1 MFILLL
7 ICYIVSFLVILG
19 YFHKEFK
26 KGQRIGFALLTNF
39 FAGLIAITV
48 TVVIM
53 ALFAHDATSTVNRPI
68 KSTVYLVTATQVLKP
83 GDHIKSIDTE
93 GYLTTSDATKKVNVK
108 VNDDGDTIKNISY
121 AEQHT
126 DKKVFGLTLQKDSEK
141 PKAMAIINTK
151 QANNSL
157 KHFFD

>member
-1 MFILLL
+1 MLILLL

-39 FAGLIAITV
+39 FAGLIGLTI
-48 TVVIM
+48 TVVIV
-53 ALFAHDATSTVNRPI
+53 ALFSYDATSTINKPI
-68 KSTVYLVTATQVLKP
+68 KPTVRLVTATQVLKP
-83 GDHIKSIDTE
+83 GDHIKNIDTE
-93 GYLTTSDATKKVNVK
+93 GYLTTDNATKKVDVK
-108 VNDDGDTIKNISY
+108 VKGDGDTIKNITY

-126 DKKVFGLTLQKDSEK
+126 DKKFFSLTLQKDIKK

>member
-26 KGQRIGFALLTNF
+26 KGQRIGFVLLTNF
-39 FAGLIAITV
+39 FAGLIAATV

-53 ALFAHDATSTVNRPI
+53 VLFAHDATSTVNKPV
-68 KSTVYLVTATQVLKP
+68 KPTVRLVTATQVLKP
-83 GDHIKSIDTE
+83 GDHIKSVDSE
-93 GYLTTSDATKKVNVK
+93 GYLTTGDATKKVTVK
-108 VNDDGDTIKNISY
+108 VKGDGDTIANISY

-141 PKAMAIINTK
+141 PKAIVIINTK

>member
-1 MFILLL
+1 MLTLLL
-7 ICYIVSFLVILG
+7 ICYIISFLVILG
-19 YFHKEFK
+19 RFHKEFK
-26 KGQRIGFALLTNF
+26 NGQRLGFILLTNF

-53 ALFAHDATSTVNRPI
+53 ALFAHDATSTITRPVKPTI
-68 KSTVYLVTATQVLKP
+68 HLVTATQVLKP
-83 GDHIKSIDTE
+83 GDHIKSVDAE
-93 GYLTTSDATKKVNVK
+93 GYLTTGDATKKVSVK
-108 VNDDGDTIKNISY
+108 VKGDGDTIASISY

-126 DKKVFGLTLQKDSEK
+126 DKKIFGLTLQKDIKK
-141 PKAMAIINTK
+141 PKSIAIVNTK

>member
-1 MFILLL
+1 MLILLL

-39 FAGLIAITV
+39 FTGLIGLTI
-48 TVVIM
+48 TVVIV
-53 ALFAHDATSTVNRPI
+53 ALFAHDATSTITKPI
-68 KSTVYLVTATQVLKP
+68 KPTVRLVTATQVLKP
-83 GDHIKSIDTE
+83 DDHIKSVDSE
-93 GYLTTSDATKKVNVK
+93 GYLTTGDAVKKVTVK
-108 VNDDGDTIKNISY
+108 INGDGDTIANISY

>member
-1 MFILLL
+1 MLILLL

-53 ALFAHDATSTVNRPI
+53 ALFARDNTSTINRPV
-68 KSTVYLVTATQVLKP
+68 KPTVRLVTATQVLKP
-83 GDHIKSIDTE
+83 GNHIKNIDTE
-93 GYLTTSDATKKVNVK
+93 GYLTTGDATKKVTVK
-108 VNDDGDTIKNISY
+108 INGDGDTIANISY

>member
-1 MFILLL
+1 MLILLL
-7 ICYIVSFLVILG
+7 ICHIVSFLICLSFF
-19 YFHKEFK
+19 YKEFDSK
-26 KGQRIGFALLTNF
+26 LSAILLANLF
-39 FAGLIAITV
+39 GLLVGTILFSISA
-48 TVVIM
+48 
-53 ALFAHDATSTVNRPI
+53 ALFSYDATSTVNKPI
-68 KSTVYLVTATQVLKP
+68 KPTVRLVTATQVLKP
-83 GDHIKSIDTE
+83 GDHIKSVDAE
-93 GYLTTSDATKKVNVK
+93 GYLTTGDATKKVSVK
-108 VNDDGDTIKNISY
+108 VKGDGDTVTNITY

>member
-1 MFILLL
+1 M
-7 ICYIVSFLVILG
+7 ILG

-48 TVVIM
+48 TVVIV
-53 ALFAHDATSTVNRPI
+53 ALFSYDTTSTINKPI
-68 KSTVYLVTATQVLKP
+68 KPTVRLVTATQVLKP
-83 GDHIKSIDTE
+83 SDHIKNVDTE
-93 GYLTTSDATKKVNVK
+93 GYLTTGDATKKVTVK
-108 VNDDGDTIKNISY
+108 IKGDGDTIASISY

-141 PKAMAIINTK
+141 PKAIAIINTK

>member
-7 ICYIVSFLVILG
+7 ICYVISFLVILG

-39 FAGLIAITV
+39 FAGLIGLTI
-48 TVVIM
+48 TVVIA
-53 ALFAHDATSTVNRPI
+53 ALFSYNATSTVTRPV
-68 KSTVYLVTATQVLKP
+68 KPNVRLVTATQVLKP
-83 GDHIKSIDTE
+83 GDPIKSVDSE
-93 GYLTTSDATKKVNVK
+93 GYLTTGDATKKVTVK
-108 VNDDGDTIKNISY
+108 VKGDGDTIASISY
-121 AEQHT
+121 TEQHT

-141 PKAMAIINTK
+141 PKNIAIINTK
-151 QANNSL
+151 QTNNSL

>member
-1 MFILLL
+1 MLILLL
-7 ICYIVSFLVILG
+7 ICYIISFLVILG

-39 FAGLIAITV
+39 FAGLIGLTV
-48 TVVIM
+48 TVVIA
-53 ALFAHDATSTVNRPI
+53 ALFAHDATSTITRPVKPTI
-68 KSTVYLVTATQVLKP
+68 SLVTATQVLKP
-83 GDHIKSIDTE
+83 GDHIKSVDAK
-93 GYLTTSDATKKVNVK
+93 GYLTTGDATKKVDIKVK
-108 VNDDGDTIKNISY
+108 GDGDTIASISY
-121 AEQHT
+121 TEQHT

>member
-53 ALFAHDATSTVNRPI
+53 ALFAHDATSTITRPVKPTI
-68 KSTVYLVTATQVLKP
+68 RLVTATQVLKP
-83 GDHIKSIDTE
+83 GDRIKSIDSE
-93 GYLTTSDATKKVNVK
+93 GYLTTSNATKKVDVK
-108 VNDDGDTIKNISY
+108 VKGDGDTIKDITY

-126 DKKVFGLTLQKDSEK
+126 DKKFFGLTLQKDIKK